1 MVRLA
6 AVLPTSRRAAT
17 KMALRGENI
26 NRAHNEIEQVNRGK
40 PFYISHE
47 NIFHFWGGYW
57 RTILRAPVLRSH
69 DAALLRITSL
79 RSRPILSGVTR

>member
-26 NRAHNEIEQVNRGK
+26 NRAQRNRAGK
-40 PFYISHE
+40 S
-47 NIFHFWGGYW
+47 
-57 RTILRAPVLRSH
+57 RQTIL
-69 DAALLRITSL
+69 IFT
-79 RSRPILSGVTR
+79 